1 MFTVRHWARAP
12 WHLPLALLLAACG
25 GPEEKVRT
33 CSTDAECGP
42 GALCLQSACVTNRP
56 PVVTLQIPPSLT
68 TNRVHFFEATAV
80 DPDPGDSVTRL
91 TWSVT
96 PISAACEAEP
106 EPSTGP
112 RLELV
117 FWCAGTYEVS
127 VVAED
132 GLGGTSVPAKQAVD
146 VALVTGAPAVT
157 PGPDLSVDHA
167 CGGTPLACRPVAAG
181 SPVSLP
187 LSAVV
192 DNPAGGALTY
202 RWRVIPPVGVDPRFK
217 VTYARGDA
225 SLSTEAW
232 VETPGG
238 AVAGTWRFR
247 LRVTSTAGLVSRADL
262 VALIGNRPPVLTGQ
276 PFQLDHR
283 YEGGAYQAN
292 GSLSLPATDPDGDPI
307 SLTAT
312 LDEVGADGCTSH
324 LGPVVAG
331 AVTFD
336 TRCSEATRLIGLAS
350 RTISVVASDGNGGT
364 TTAAFPVE
372 IGNRP
377 PTLRLTS
384 NPAGGRLA
392 LDHTVGPC
400 LGVAGSCFLVAGTAM
415 FAVTDPDG
423 DPVTGPAIAATL
435 KPGLTSSTGE
445 ATTAGGVTTFRFA
458 TALSAPSEFR
468 AVDGSSGFSLVATSA
483 DPFGASSSLSVPIDI
498 GNRPPVLKR
507 ASTAVTVPHRY
518 DPVLGAYVAS
528 ASLSAF
534 EDPDG
539 DPISTDGSRGDAS
552 CHSFAIN
559 AGEGSVACS
568 LAYTPAP
575 GLPPLASFAGDHR
588 LVLQA
593 FDGWEG
599 ATQATVV
606 NVQNG
611 VPTATALE
619 GVAESC
625 LCACVKWDYDTSSC
639 ATWKWRTNPAYVQL
653 PVSAADADGDPVQ
666 VTYVPA
672 VAIGSQQTVFTN
684 GCSTWLNSPT
694 LPLTVQVTIDDG
706 VGKIQTTS
714 RITGVTCSKAGQI
727 CGP

>member
-1 MFTVRHWARAP
+1 MFTVRHWTRAP
-12 WHLPLALLLAACG
+12 RPLWLALLLSACG
-25 GPEEKVRT
+25 GPGEKVRT
-33 CSTDAECGP
+33 CSTNAECGP
-42 GALCLQSACVTNRP
+42 GALCLQAACVADRP
-56 PVVTLQIPPSLT
+56 PVVTLQLPPSPT
-68 TNRVHFFEATAV
+68 TNRVLFLEATAT
-80 DPDPGDSVTRL
+80 DPDPGDSVTGF

-96 PISAACEAEP
+96 PLGAACEAEP

-112 RLELV
+112 KLELV

-132 GLGGTSVPAKQAVD
+132 GLGGRSLPAKQTVEVTLA
-146 VALVTGAPAVT
+146 TGAPAVT
-157 PGPDLSVDHA
+157 AGPELSVDHA
-167 CGGTPLACRPVAAG
+167 CGGTPVTCRPVAAG

-192 DNPAGGALTY
+192 DNPAGEALTY
-202 RWRVIPPVGVDPRFK
+202 RWRAIPPVGVDPGYS
-217 VTYARGDA
+217 VTYALGDA

-238 AVAGTWRFR
+238 AIAGTWRFR
-247 LRVTSTAGLVSRADL
+247 LRVTTTSGLVSRADL
-262 VALIGNRPPVLTGQ
+262 VGSIGNSPPVLTGQ
-276 PFQLDHR
+276 RFQLDHR
-283 YEGGAYQAN
+283 YEGGAYLAS
-292 GSLSLPATDPDGDPI
+292 GALSLPVTDPDGDPV

-331 AVTFD
+331 AVSFD
-336 TRCSEATRLIGLAS
+336 TRCIEATRLIGLAARS
-350 RTISVVASDGNGGT
+350 ISVVASDGNGGT

-377 PTLRLTS
+377 PALRLAS
-384 NPAGGRLA
+384 NPAGGRLT

-400 LGVAGSCFLVAGTAM
+400 PGATGSCFLSAGTAT

-423 DPVTGPAIAATL
+423 DPVTGPAIAAAL
-435 KPGLTSSTGE
+435 KSGLTSSTGE

-458 TALSAPSEFR
+458 SALSAPGEFR
-468 AVDGSSGFSLVATSA
+468 AADGSSGFTLVASSA
-483 DPFGASSSLSVPIDI
+483 DPFGASNSLTVPVAI

-507 ASTAVTVPHRY
+507 ASSAVTVPHHY
-518 DPVLGAYVAS
+518 DLALKAYVAG
-528 ASLSAF
+528 APLSAF

-539 DPISTDGSRGDAS
+539 DPLSTAGSSGDGACS
-552 CHSFAIN
+552 SFSFTS
-559 AGEGSVACS
+559 GEGSVACS
-568 LAYTPAP
+568 LAYSLAP
-575 GLPPLASFAGDHR
+575 GLPPLASFTGDHPV
-588 LVLQA
+588 VLRA

-606 NVQNG
+606 NIQNG

-619 GVAESC
+619 SVADSC
-625 LCACVKWDYDTSSC
+625 ICACAVWDYDP
-639 ATWKWRTNPAYVQL
+639 KWCMEWRWQENPAIIPL

-672 VAIGSQQTVFTN
+672 AAIGAQQTVFPN
-684 GCSTWLNSPT
+684 ACGTWLRSPT
-694 LPLTVQVTIDDG
+694 LPITVQVTIDDG
-706 VGKIQTTS
+706 VGQVQTTS
-714 RITGVTCSKAGQI
+714 RITGVTCSRAGQA
-727 CGP
+727 CVP